1 MNKEDTM
8 NLNPSAQTEKSHKK
22 GQGLVEYALI
32 LVLIA
37 VVVIMIVSLLG
48 ARVNLVF
55 AQIAVNLDPQ
65 YAGMFN
71 GPALT
76 LNAGNVTM
84 PGDGFGGSEVRV
96 TGFIDKTVC
105 ASVVTSS
112 GSRLVCGSP
121 PTVSTGITS
130 ACVVAVEGRSL
141 TAAVCS
147 P

>member
-1 MNKEDTM
+1 VNKEDTM
-8 NLNPSAQTEKSHKK
+8 DLNRLAHAGTPSKK

-37 VVVIMIVSLLG
+37 VVVIMIVTMLG
-48 ARVNLVF
+48 SRVNLIF
-55 AQIAVNLDPQ
+55 AQIAVNMDPQ
-65 YAGMFN
+65 YAGMFS

-76 LNAGNVTM
+76 LNAGDLSII
-84 PGDGFGGSEVRV
+84 PELGGGGSVNV
-96 TGFIDKTVC
+96 TGFTSTTVC
-105 ASVVTSS
+105 ASVVSS
-112 GSRLVCGSP
+112 GGSRLVCGSP

-141 TAAVCS
+141 TTAVCS

>member
-76 LNAGNVTM
+76 LTGGVTIGTGMGGN
-84 PGDGFGGSEVRV
+84 RV
-96 TGFIDKTVC
+96 NLASPTGATFC
-105 ASVVTSS
+105 ASITSN
-112 GSRLVCGSP
+112 GGRHLVCGAP
-121 PTVSTGITS
+121 PTFPTPITS
-130 ACVVAVEGRSL
+130 ACVIAVADYSL
-141 TAAVCS
+141 TEPYCV

>member
-1 MNKEDTM
+1 MD
-8 NLNPSAQTEKSHKK
+8 LNRLAHTETSREK

-37 VVVIMIVSLLG
+37 VVVIMIVTLLG
-48 ARVNLVF
+48 SRVNLIF
-55 AQIAVNLDPQ
+55 AQIAVNMDPQ

-76 LNAGNVTM
+76 LNAGDVSVT
-84 PGDGFGGSEVRV
+84 GDGFGGASVRV
-96 TGFIDKTVC
+96 TGFTSTTVC
-105 ASVVTSS
+105 ASVVGSS

-121 PTVSTGITS
+121 PTVATGITS
-130 ACVVAVEGRSL
+130 ACVVAVGGRSL
-141 TAAVCS
+141 TAPVCS